1 MSSTTATVFLP
12 LFLGIFVLTWL
23 ILPTWIKRAKNAEL
37 QGKDIHKFKE
47 RNVAEMGGI
56 VVLLTFMI
64 GIMGYIA
71 VRVFIFNTNSNVTSL
86 FALLVAVLI
95 AGIIGIMDDIL
106 GWKIGLRQW
115 QKPLLTLLAAAPIM
129 AINAGSRVMSLPFVG
144 QVDLGLLYPLIMIP
158 IIIAVSTNGFNM
170 LAGFNGL
177 EAGQGILILGTL
189 AILSFN
195 TGTSWLSVVA
205 LCMIFALLGFLMYNH
220 FPSKIFPGDS
230 LTYTVGA
237 LIGIIAVVANLEKAF
252 LILFIPYIIQFFL
265 KLRGMFQKESFAQI
279 QEDGTLK
286 PKYKKIYGLENLC
299 VKFQNIL
306 KLKTTEKSTVY
317 WLYAFQLIFVVI
329 ALVI

>member
-56 VVLLTFMI
+56 VILLTFMI